1 MCVCV
6 CACVTAEVSTLFT
19 HKEGNDVHYETDGVR
34 HHTASKFKHYN
45 RSPDEFAMGLL
56 NLKKK
61 RSLPICT
68 LHHVG
73 ELLWLCCDGARYS
86 VGGRYERERDML
98 RLVRNVTTLES

>member
-1 MCVCV
+1 MRTNLCVPVCVCV

-61 RSLPICT
+61 EKSPN
-68 LHHVG
+68 LHSSPRRRVIM
-73 ELLWLCCDGARYS
+73 A
-86 VGGRYERERDML
+86 ML
-98 RLVRNVTTLES
+98 RWSKVQRRWKI